1 MFSQY
6 ILWANI
12 IMDEEEYSPDSY
24 VKECSTLQEFINSE
38 YKNIQYFRIGDTY
51 ESLKVFDANGNL
63 TNVNKPSKEEFEKK
77 FEFFKTTTQPLNY
90 LRYLRNLKIANT
102 DYLMVPDFPF
112 PSEEIRTSWIEYRQ
126 KLRDITATQ
135 KAIIN
140 EECKLIVTWPTP
152 PIWPPDSSKKPKIM
166 LPVVE

>member
-1 MFSQY
+1 
-6 ILWANI
+6 
-12 IMDEEEYSPDSY
+12 MDEDEYSPDSY
-24 VKECSTLQEFINSE
+24 VKECNTLQEFIHSE
-38 YKNIQYFRIGDTY
+38 YKNIQYFHIGNTY
-51 ESLKVFDANGNL
+51 ESLKVFDSNGNL
-63 TNVNKPSKEEFEKK
+63 TDVNKPSKEEFEKK
-77 FEFFKTTTQPLNY
+77 FKFFKTTTQPLNY
-90 LRYLRNLKIANT
+90 LRYLRNLKLANT

-152 PIWPPDSSKKPKIM
+152 PIWPPDSSKKPILM

>member
-1 MFSQY
+1 MFLQY

-38 YKNIQYFRIGDTY
+38 YKNIKSFTIKDTY
-51 ESLKVFDANGNL
+51 DSLKVFD
-63 TNVNKPSKEEFEKK
+63 TNVKKPPKEEFEKK

-90 LRYLRNLKIANT
+90 LRHLRNRKLADT
-102 DYLMVPDFPF
+102 DYLMVADFPF

-135 KAIIN
+135 KATVN
-140 EECKLIVTWPTP
+140 EEYKLVVTWPTR
-152 PIWPPDSSKKPKIM
+152 PIWPPDSSKKNILM